1 MKKIFWLSL
10 FVLVLGT
17 VVACSK
23 EADEKIEEDEEVHAI
38 EVDLTV
44 TEKVD
49 VNEKVSL
56 KAVVTMN
63 DEKIKD
69 ADNVVFEVWEEGKK
83 DASEMI
89 ESVNGEDG
97 TYTAET
103 SFDADG
109 MFHIQVHVDARG
121 QHTMPKKVVT
131 VGTGGNYEEDAEE
144 GHSTDQHSNEFSMNF
159 LNPETVQVKKET
171 ELMVDL
177 ELEGKALESVKVR
190 YEIWDTNDEAKHD
203 WVDTE
208 ETKPGT
214 YTAQYAFEKAGT
226 YHVEIHVQDEHDLH
240 EHEAHEIIVE

>member
-17 VVACSK
+17 VAACGK

-49 VNEKVSL
+49 VNEKVFM

-63 DEKIKD
+63 AEKIKD

-83 DASEMI
+83 DESEMN
-89 ESVNGEDG
+89 ESVNGADG

-109 MFHIQVHVDARG
+109 LFHIQVHVDARG
-121 QHTMPKKVVT
+121 QHTMPMKVVT
-131 VGTGGNYEEDAEE
+131 VGTGGVYEEEAEE
-144 GHSTDQHSNEFSMNF
+144 ERGTDHPSNAFSMHF
-159 LNPETVQVKKET
+159 MKPEAVQVNEET
-171 ELMVDL
+171 EFMVHL

-190 YEIWDTNDEAKHD
+190 YEIWNKNEEDKHE
-203 WVDTE
+203 WVVAN
-208 ETKPGT
+208 ETKPGE
-214 YTAQYAFEKAGT
+214 YMAQHAFVEKGT
-226 YHVEIHVQDEHDLH
+226 YHIEVHVQDEQDLH
-240 EHEAHEIIVE
+240 EHEAHEVIVE